1 MGWWAA
7 HSASAFTCR
16 DFRVPYERRYRARCS
31 VPSHTRELQR
41 SLDGHRSNREG
52 SFALT
57 MRGSKCRVD
66 LEGMLARMR
75 VARDRLFD

>member
-1 MGWWAA
+1 
-7 HSASAFTCR
+7 
-16 DFRVPYERRYRARCS
+16 